1 MTIKS
6 YRDYTAED
14 IASATG
20 ECRTVANIGQYFV
33 LMKNEVYAFDTKLDA
48 IRALPDCVDL
58 NANTAAAANAM
69 EKQIAAAHTD
79 KETGPVFTLPG
90 VDAACEGYWNEFAN
104 AFREHS
110 YDALEAYVERWS
122 GEVAYGDEEDAET
135 ANSAMDD
142 MEAHEEWLGQLPTEA
157 DFEAPETAEKLLDMY
172 GMLSAW

>member
-20 ECRTVANIGQYFV
+20 ERRTVANVGQYFV
-33 LMKNEVYAFDTKLDA
+33 LMENEVYAFDTKLDA

-58 NANTAAAANAM
+58 NATTAAAATAM
-69 EKQIAAAHTD
+69 ERQIVEAHTD
-79 KETGPVFTLPG
+79 KETGPVFTLPE
-90 VDAACEGYWNEFAN
+90 VEAACEGYWNEFAN
-104 AFREHS
+104 AFRGHS
-110 YDALEAYVERWS
+110 YEALEAYVERQS
-122 GEVAYGDEEDAET
+122 GDVAWGDEEDAES